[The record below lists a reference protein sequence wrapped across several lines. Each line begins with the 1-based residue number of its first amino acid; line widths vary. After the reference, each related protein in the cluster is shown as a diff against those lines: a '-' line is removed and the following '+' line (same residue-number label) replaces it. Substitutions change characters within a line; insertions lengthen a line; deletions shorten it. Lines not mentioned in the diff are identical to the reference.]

1 MDKTTFFN
9 LALSLIGGGEYTSEA
24 ATASPCELWYPIVL
38 REAACR
44 HNWSF
49 SRKTVTLT
57 QQADASY
64 HLPDDCM
71 NILYLRT
78 PSGQKPDSFLIQDRR
93 IIGLPTADPLTLV
106 YTSDSIA
113 LAQELPDAYPEFCV
127 GAAYLLAARIA
138 RRITGDTR
146 EVDLCLREADRQFT
160 LAITRDAQQEKSNK
174 LDSPLLLSTKRRSGF
189 A

>member
-9 LALSLIGGGEYTSEA
+9 LALSLIGGGEYKTSA
-24 ATASPCELWYPIVL
+24 ATSSPCDLWYPVVL

-44 HNWSF
+44 HNWTF
-49 SRKTVTLT
+49 SRKLCTLT
-57 QQADASY
+57 QQTDGSY

-71 NILYLRT
+71 NVLYLRDANG
-78 PSGQKPDSFLIQDRR
+78 SKPVTYMLQDRK
-93 IIGLPTADPLTLV
+93 IISDFSGPIYLA
-106 YTSDSIA
+106 YTSDAIA
-113 LAQELPDAYPEFCV
+113 SLQELPDSAPEFCV

-138 RRITGDTR
+138 RTITGDTR

-174 LDSPLLLSTKRRSGF
+174 LDSPYLHTRRSSGF

>member
-9 LALSLIGGGEYTSEA
+9 LALSLLGGGEYHSEA
-24 ATASPCELWYPIVL
+24 ATSSPCDLWYPVVL

-49 SRKTVTLT
+49 SRRSASLPL
-57 QQADASY
+57 QPDGSY

-71 NILYLRT
+71 NILYLRDAA
-78 PSGQKPDSFLIQDRR
+78 GNKPASYLVEGRS
-93 IIGLPTADPLTLV
+93 IIGADLGTTATLI
-106 YTSDSIA
+106 YTSDTVAS
-113 LAQELPDAYPEFCV
+113 LQELPDSAPEFCV

-138 RRITGDTR
+138 RTITGDTR

-174 LDSPLLLSTKRRSGF
+174 LEAPYLPTKRRPNY